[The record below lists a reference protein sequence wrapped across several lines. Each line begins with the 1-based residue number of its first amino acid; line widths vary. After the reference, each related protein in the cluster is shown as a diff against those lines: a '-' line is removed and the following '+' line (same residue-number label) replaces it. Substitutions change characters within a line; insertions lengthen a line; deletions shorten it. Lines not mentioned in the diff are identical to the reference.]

1 MKVKINAPNCARYAP
16 NAVLCGFTPLPTSKH
31 MSTKLLS
38 ALLSLFLLLAGRSA
52 LAAPPTIIYVVRHAE
67 KDPTPGLA
75 DPGLTPAGEAR
86 AQLLAQ
92 RLARRKPVALFTT
105 DTRRTRATLAPLA
118 QVTGLTLEVYDA
130 KEPAA
135 LAARLRQ
142 QYAGKKVVVV
152 GHSNTLLPLLAAL
165 GAAPLP
171 GEIREEE
178 YNYLFKVELR
188 AGKPT
193 KLTMSR
199 YGAAPQAASTNKMR

>member
-1 MKVKINAPNCARYAP
+1 MKHW
-16 NAVLCGFTPLPTSKH
+16 LPW
-31 MSTKLLS
+31 LL
-38 ALLSLFLLLAGRSA
+38 ALLPLLAGAAR
-52 LAAPPTIIYVVRHAE
+52 AAPPTIIYVVRHAE
-67 KDPTPGLA
+67 KDPTPGLT

-92 RLARRKPVALFTT
+92 RLARRKPAALFTT

-118 QVTGLTLEVYDA
+118 QATGLLPEVYEA

-135 LAARLRQ
+135 LATRLRQ
-142 QYAGKKVVVV
+142 QYAGKTVVVV

-171 GEIREEE
+171 GEIRDEE
-178 YNYLFKVELR
+178 YNYLFKVDLR
-188 AGKPT
+188 PGKPT

-199 YGAAPQAASTNKMR
+199 YGAAPLAASANKMR